1 MKLKATGMV
10 VEPLTIGQMVSAQ
23 ARLQPDKIAA
33 RDLSRAMTYRQLNT
47 RANQLANAL
56 VGLGL
61 EAGQR
66 VAVLAYNR
74 VEWAEIYIAVAKAGL
89 VVVPINFRLTAPE
102 AAFIVS
108 HSGAAALIVESALV
122 NIIDSIRND
131 TDIAASRFIA
141 INSEDKKSPG
151 YRDY

>member
-1 MKLKATGMV
+1 MI

-23 ARLQPDKIAA
+23 ARLQPDKLAA

-47 RANQLANAL
+47 RATQLANAL

-61 EAGQR
+61 EVGQR

-89 VVVPINFRLTAPE
+89 VAVPINFRLTAPE
-102 AAFIVS
+102 TAYIVS
-108 HSGAAALIVESALV
+108 HSGAAALIVESPLV
-122 NIIDSIRND
+122 NIVEN
-131 TDIAASRFIA
+131 
-141 INSEDKKSPG
+141 
-151 YRDY
+151 